1 MCIAAIAW
9 QLFADKP
16 LVLLSNRD
24 EFFARPTAALQHWRS
39 GTVAGQDLRSGG
51 TWLGVR
57 QVNQPSG
64 QTDTRWAIVL
74 NFRDAAQTTP
84 LNPTSRGQ
92 LVTEFLHSTLS
103 PLAFAR
109 GLALADYD
117 GFNLVL
123 GTRKQAVMLNN
134 RGYGIEVLPAGLY
147 VLSNGQPNASW
158 FKCERLRGR
167 VRQEVL
173 PLIAEQQNWQEAAWA
188 VLHDDVCASCD
199 DLPNTGVKPVIEA
212 ALSSIFIPKARA
224 TAALKAAYGTRVS
237 NILTLSPTGF
247 EFAERHTTDGSIR
260 RITG

>member
-24 EFFARPTAALQHWRS
+24 EFFARPTAALQRWPS
-39 GTVAGQDLRSGG
+39 GIVAGQDLRSGG

-57 QVNQPSG
+57 QVSLPSG
-64 QTDTRWAIVL
+64 QIDTRWAIVL
-74 NFRDAAQTTP
+74 NFRDGTQGTP
-84 LNPTSRGQ
+84 PKPTSRGQ

-117 GFNLVL
+117 GFNLVI
-123 GTRKQAVMLNN
+123 GTRTQAVMLNN

-147 VLSNGQPNASW
+147 VLSNGQPNAPW

-167 VRQEVL
+167 ARQEVL
-173 PLIAEQQNWQEAAWA
+173 PLIAEQHDWQNAAWA
-188 VLHDDVCASCD
+188 VLQDDVCAPYD
-199 DLPNTGVKPVIEA
+199 DLPKTGIPPNIEA
-212 ALSSIFIPKARA
+212 ALSSVYIPKQRA
-224 TAALKAAYGTRVS
+224 TAALGDTYGTRVS
-237 NILTLSPTGF
+237 SILTLSLTGF
-247 EFAERHTTDGSIR
+247 ECAERQTTDGSIR
-260 RITG
+260 RLVG

>member
-24 EFFARPTAALQHWRS
+24 ELFARPTAALQHWRS

-57 QVNQPSG
+57 QVTQSSG

-84 LNPTSRGQ
+84 PNPTSRGQ

-134 RGYGIEVLPAGLY
+134 RGYGIEVLPAGL
-147 VLSNGQPNASW
+147 LTPQ
-158 FKCERLRGR
+158 
-167 VRQEVL
+167 
-173 PLIAEQQNWQEAAWA
+173 
-188 VLHDDVCASCD
+188 
-199 DLPNTGVKPVIEA
+199 VKPAQIV
-212 ALSSIFIPKARA
+212 ALSSIAVKPPTLGSGYKATPKPCLH
-224 TAALKAAYGTRVS
+224 TEAY
-237 NILTLSPTGF
+237 
-247 EFAERHTTDGSIR
+247 
-260 RITG
+260 